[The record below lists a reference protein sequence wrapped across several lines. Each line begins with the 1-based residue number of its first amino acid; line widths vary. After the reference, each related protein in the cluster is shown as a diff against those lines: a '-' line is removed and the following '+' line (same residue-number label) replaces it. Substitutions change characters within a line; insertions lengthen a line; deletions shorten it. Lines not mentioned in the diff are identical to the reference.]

1 MSKNKNLAT
10 ENDYDTA
17 ISGKKTNKEV
27 SKTEEV
33 LPVFNNEVLDS
44 SYQTNSSWLWFKQN
58 KIGLGIVATV
68 VIFLAGIL
76 ILQSTRS
83 NNSVL
88 NQPTVTTFEECVYYG
103 GRILENTN
111 PRECYYRQQQFI
123 EQKSNQTTTD
133 TNLNN
138 NQSDKPQE
146 KPKEPES
153 PIKKYT
159 NPSYPTFELEYSKD
173 WLFTEENT
181 STGTTLIFQKDGINL
196 VYNIALIDTFGDMGG
211 VCTNDTTRY
220 LEIKNSKWF
229 RVRLN
234 DNQRMYIKDVQLSPG
249 NAPVPEEFKDEI
261 TTEVLNQAKT
271 SWVEVVP
278 APEGVFKACIP
289 GLSYVSGIV
298 KTNIDSVVGGGA
310 TKAGILKITI
320 SGISDKN
327 QKTLQEADAIVAS
340 TKL

>member
-1 MSKNKNLAT
+1 MPKNKNLAA
-10 ENDYDTA
+10 ENSYEASVADT
-17 ISGKKTNKEV
+17 KTNKET
-27 SKTEEV
+27 SEAEEA
-33 LPVFNNEVLDS
+33 LPVFNNESLDF
-44 SYQTNSSWLWFKQN
+44 SYQKNSSWLWFKQN

-68 VIFLAGIL
+68 VIFLAGVL
-76 ILQSTRS
+76 VLQLTRS
-83 NNSVL
+83 NSSTV
-88 NQPTVTTFEECVYYG
+88 NQPIVTTFEECVYYG

-123 EQKSNQTTTD
+123 EQKSDQVAKDPKPEDNTQTK
-133 TNLNN
+133 
-138 NQSDKPQE
+138 SSE
-146 KPKEPES
+146 APKEPES

-159 NPSYPTFELEYSKD
+159 NPLYPSFELEYNKD

-181 STGTTLIFQKDGINL
+181 TTGTTLIFQKDGITL
-196 VYNIALIDTFGDMGG
+196 TYNIGLVDTFGDMGG

-220 LEIKNSKWF
+220 LEIQNSKWF

-234 DNQRMYIKDVQLSPG
+234 DNQRMYVKDVMLSSG
-249 NAPVPEEFKDEI
+249 GAPVPEELKDEI
-261 TTEVLNQAKT
+261 TAEVLNQAKN

-278 APEGVFKACIP
+278 APEKVFKACIP
-289 GLSYVSGIV
+289 GLSYISGIV
-298 KTNIDSVVGGGA
+298 KTSLDSGLGGGS

-320 SGISDKN
+320 SGITDKN